1 MPQINETAAQ
11 PQVGLAGALAAGL
24 ADISQQASI
33 TFATYARRV
42 LPLDG
47 YVFWLRTGEFSQS
60 GMLHHTAERAQNE
73 DDTVTTDQIVFTTTK
88 EVVQLNQ
95 ASTEILIVGT
105 IEGVRYA
112 FRAHGM
118 FAGQAGIWHYT
129 GSSIVASLATQLID
143 DPGQLKPDT
152 LIVSDSLPAWLSLIN
167 YTPPW
172 LIPANPLIPLY
183 PSFLVPDN
191 LSPPFGAVHIDPSR
205 IVAMQAAPVLDTVW
219 VPMRDGFGRPMIDG
233 HGKPI
238 LEAMTKHTQL
248 VQEAVRVTL
257 YGCDNRSALAFL
269 DLVLRYSV
277 DTDVI
282 GMMNPMPSVRDDKR
296 PWPEGMLIAQK
307 KTIEF
312 SISYNQSTIFNI
324 ANHLIT
330 EAATAI
336 VIANDGGGGPIP
348 IVEAGVIIEPE
359 D

>member
-1 MPQINETAAQ
+1 MPQINETVGQ
-11 PQVGLAGALAAGL
+11 PPFGMFGALAAGI
-24 ADISQQASI
+24 ADISQQATV
-33 TFATYARRV
+33 TFATYNRRV

-47 YVFWLRTGEFSQS
+47 YVFWLRTGAFNQS

-73 DDTVTTDQIVFTTTK
+73 DDTVTTDQIVFTTTA
-88 EVVQLNQ
+88 EIVQLNQ
-95 ASTEILIVGT
+95 ASTETLIVGT

-129 GSSIVASLATQLID
+129 GTSLVASLATQLID

-152 LIVSDSLPAWLSLIN
+152 LIVSDSLPAWLSLIG

-191 LSPPFGAVHIDPSR
+191 LAPPFGAVHIDPSR
-205 IVAMQAAPVLDTVW
+205 IVAMQAAPVLYTIW
-219 VPMRDGFGRPMIDG
+219 VPMLDGYGKPMVDG
-233 HGKPI
+233 HGQPI
-238 LEAMTKHTQL
+238 LEAMTKHSQL
-248 VQEAVRVTL
+248 VSEQVRVTL
-257 YGCDNRSALAFL
+257 YGCDNRTSLAFL
-269 DLVLRYSV
+269 DLVLRYSL

-282 GMMNPMPSVRDDKR
+282 GMMNPMPAMRDDKR

-312 SISYNQSTIFNI
+312 SISYNQSTVFNI

-336 VIANDGGGGPIP
+336 VVANDQGGGPLP
-348 IVEAGVIIEPE
+348 IIVADVVIEPE